1 MSGFGFTKIVFRK
14 MEKGAGWSSR
24 RVLSWHN
31 GGSEYLEGT
40 AEDLEVVMFD

>member
-1 MSGFGFTKIVFRK
+1 MSGFCFTKIVFGK
-14 MEKGAGWSSR
+14 IEKGDGRSTR
-24 RVLSWHN
+24 RVLPWHD